1 MSIVINT
8 NASATAA
15 YGNLAT
21 ANTMLQKS
29 LNRLSSGYKIVQPS
43 DDAGGLAVSMKLS
56 AAIKRTDAASTNV
69 ANAQS
74 FLQVQDGALK
84 TSGKILDRMSELRT
98 LYDDVT
104 KSTSDKLNYSKEFA
118 ALKEQLVSI
127 ANEKFNGVSV
137 FATTS
142 GTQVNVKITETG
154 DQEVAVTK
162 ANLNGAT
169 GGSVINLTDS
179 NAVSLGS
186 TNVTVDNIRSAIESV
201 ATARAQNGAE
211 YSRLA
216 FASEMLQANKQN
228 LEAANSRIID
238 VDVAKESTQLAR
250 YSILV
255 QSGTAMLSQANS
267 SSQIAL
273 RLLG

>member
-1 MSIVINT
+1 MSVVINT
-8 NASATAA
+8 NSSATAA

-21 ANTMLQKS
+21 ANSMLQKS

-56 AAIKRTDAASTNV
+56 AAIRRTDAASTNV

-84 TSGKILDRMSELRT
+84 TAGKILDRISELKT
-98 LYDDVT
+98 LSQDVT
-104 KSTSDKLNYSKEFA
+104 KSDSDKENYQTEFE
-118 ALKEQLVSI
+118 ALQAQLTSI
-127 ANEKFNGVSV
+127 TNEKFNGVSV
-137 FATTS
+137 FA
-142 GTQVNVKITETG
+142 GGGDVKNVKINETG
-154 DQEVAVTK
+154 SEAFDITVADLAASVSTITGAGSL
-162 ANLNGAT
+162 ANDTEISIEN
-169 GGSVINLTDS
+169 ITD
-179 NAVSLGS
+179 
-186 TNVTVDNIRSAIESV
+186 AIQSV
-201 ATARAQNGAE
+201 ATSRAQNGAE
-211 YSRLA
+211 FSRLA
-216 FASEMLQANKQN
+216 FASEMLSANKQN

-255 QSGTAMLSQANS
+255 QSGTAMLSQANA

>member
-8 NASATAA
+8 NSSATAA

-21 ANTMLQKS
+21 ANSMLQKS

-56 AAIKRTDAASTNV
+56 AALKRTDAASTNV

-84 TSGKILDRMSELRT
+84 TSGKILERISELKT
-98 LYDDVT
+98 LSQDVT
-104 KSTSDKLNYSKEFA
+104 KSDSDKENYQTEFE
-118 ALKEQLVSI
+118 ALQAQLTSI
-127 ANEKFNGVSV
+127 TNEKFNGVSV
-137 FATTS
+137 FAGGETLA
-142 GTQVNVKITETG
+142 VKINELGTEEVDITIADLATAVNSITG
-154 DQEVAVTK
+154 AGSL
-162 ANLNGAT
+162 ANDT
-169 GGSVINLTDS
+169 EISIDDIT
-179 NAVSLGS
+179 
-186 TNVTVDNIRSAIESV
+186 TAIQSV
-201 ATARAQNGAE
+201 ATSRAQNGAE
-211 YSRLA
+211 FSRLS
-216 FASEMLQANKQN
+216 FASEMLQANRQN

-255 QSGTAMLSQANS
+255 QSGTAMLSQANA

>member
-1 MSIVINT
+1 MSVVINT
-8 NASATAA
+8 NTAATAA

-21 ANTMLQKS
+21 ANSMLQKS

-56 AAIKRTDAASTNV
+56 AAIKRTDAATTNV
-69 ANAQS
+69 GNAQS

-84 TSGKILDRMSELRT
+84 TAGKILDRISELKT
-98 LYDDVT
+98 LSLDVT
-104 KSTSDKLNYSKEFA
+104 KSTSDVANYQTEFA
-118 ALKEQLVSI
+118 ALQDQLASLAAEQ
-127 ANEKFNGVSV
+127 FNGVSV
-137 FATTS
+137 FSTGATT
-142 GTQVNVKITETG
+142 VNVAINEAG
-154 DQEVAVTK
+154 DQNVAITKADLSDDVTDVTGAASLGAVTVT
-162 ANLNGAT
+162 NITGA
-169 GGSVINLTDS
+169 IQ
-179 NAVSLGS
+179 
-186 TNVTVDNIRSAIESV
+186 SV
-201 ATARAQNGAE
+201 ATSRAQNGAD
-211 YSRLA
+211 YSRLS
-216 FASEMLQANKQN
+216 FASEMLSTNKQN

-255 QSGTAMLSQANS
+255 QSGTAMLSQANA